1 MPSVI
6 KFLKPP
12 KDTNA
17 LTTHQSLSVHKPII
31 SSKTLTSLA
40 LYICLWSLALQAII
54 SNKSSYT
61 SATKIPTST
70 VPSPFRVTKKNPPN
84 SNKMA
89 NPMDDSFTANPQNS
103 SDQLD
108 KVCII
113 GSGNWGSAI
122 ATIVGRNC
130 ERLSFYESRVNMWV
144 FEEMVEVEDPMNK
157 GQKHKRKL
165 TEVINEQHE
174 NVKYLPGIKLPNN
187 INAVADLAEACK
199 DATLLIFVLP
209 HQFLPRLL
217 PTIRESAHPSCRGV
231 SLIKGID
238 FCEETGS
245 PVLISRGI
253 SEAMGND
260 FPCGV
265 LMGANVASE
274 VAEGQM
280 CESTLASNFGPPA
293 DEMTRQLFDSPPHF
307 RVQHITDVAGAE
319 VCGALKN
326 VIALGAGF
334 VDGVGLGG
342 NTKAALL
349 RVGLRE
355 MAKFCHMFFDGVR
368 DNTFTESCG
377 MADLITTC
385 YGGRNRKCA
394 EAFARERKASNPTRD
409 HKDCSSLWNQIESD
423 LLNGQKLQ
431 GTITAKDAYKLIA
444 SKNVA
449 NDFPLIKIIYEIS
462 FEGRPVESIIE
473 GIAVAPKNHQ
483 QHESS
488 NLLRQEASYYQPTT
502 SHL

>member
-1 MPSVI
+1 MHWVI
-6 KFLKPP
+6 KYFNIPNLPP
-12 KDTNA
+12 QTNA
-17 LTTHQSLSVHKPII
+17 DHLLVPKPKH
-31 SSKTLTSLA
+31 SPKTLTSLA
-40 LYICLWSLALQAII
+40 FCLCLWSILLQSFIFDKSCYTLATTTSPSTTRFRTTNKND
-54 SNKSSYT
+54 SNN
-61 SATKIPTST
+61 
-70 VPSPFRVTKKNPPN
+70 KN
-84 SNKMA
+84 SKMA
-89 NPMDDSFTANPQNS
+89 NPMDDSFTGNPQNS

-122 ATIVGRNC
+122 STIVGRNC

-144 FEEMVEVEDPMNK
+144 FEEMVEVGDES
-157 GQKHKRKL
+157 GQKQNRKL

-174 NVKYLPGIKLPNN
+174 NVKYLPGIKLPSNVK
-187 INAVADLAEACK
+187 AVADLAEACK

-217 PTIRESAHPSCRGV
+217 PTIREASHPSCRGV

-238 FCEETGS
+238 FCEKTGN
-245 PVLISRGI
+245 PVLISRSI

-307 RVQHITDVAGAE
+307 RVQHISDVAGAE

-326 VIALGAGF
+326 IVALGAGF

-368 DNTFTESCG
+368 DSTFTESCG

-394 EAFARERKASNPTRD
+394 EAFARARKASNPTRS
-409 HKDCSSLWNQIESD
+409 HKDCGALWNQIETD
-423 LLNGQKLQ
+423 VLNGQKLQ

-473 GIAVAPKNHQ
+473 GIAVAPKNQ
-483 QHESS
+483 QQENNS
-488 NLLRQEASYYQPTT
+488 LLRKGVSYYQPTT

>member
-1 MPSVI
+1 
-6 KFLKPP
+6 
-12 KDTNA
+12 
-17 LTTHQSLSVHKPII
+17 
-31 SSKTLTSLA
+31 
-40 LYICLWSLALQAII
+40 
-54 SNKSSYT
+54 
-61 SATKIPTST
+61 
-70 VPSPFRVTKKNPPN
+70 
-84 SNKMA
+84 
-89 NPMDDSFTANPQNS
+89 MDMDESFTANPQNS
-103 SDQLD
+103 DDQLD

-130 ERLSFYESRVNMWV
+130 ERLPFYETQVNMWV
-144 FEEMVEVEDPMNK
+144 YEEMVKVNPNEEP
-157 GQKHKRKL
+157 RKL
-165 TEVINEQHE
+165 TEVINQQHE
-174 NVKYLPGIKLPNN
+174 NVKYLPGIRLPDNVK
-187 INAVADLAEACK
+187 AVADLAEACK

-217 PTIRESAHPSCRGV
+217 PTIREASHPSCRGV

-307 RVQHITDVAGAE
+307 RVQHISDVAGAE

-368 DNTFTESCG
+368 DDTFTESCG

-394 EAFARERKASNPTRD
+394 EAFARARKTPQENSQD
-409 HKDCSSLWNQIESD
+409 SDKDCGSLWNKIEAD

-431 GTITAKDAYKLIA
+431 GTITARDAYKLIS
-444 SKNVA
+444 SKNVV
-449 NDFPLIKIIYEIS
+449 NDFPLIKVIYEIS

-473 GIAVAPKNHQ
+473 GIAVAPKRMVSGLANSSQ
-483 QHESS
+483 AAES
-488 NLLRQEASYYQPTT
+488 LRQDSYYQT